1 MARSKKVT
9 KEALKS
15 IIADGL
21 RNSAGYYGGELMRR
35 REKALE
41 FYLGYPMGNEVE
53 GRSRVIST
61 DLMDTISQAFED
73 RSSACWDTSKIQGN
87 K

>member
-1 MARSKKVT
+1 MAKSKKVS

-21 RNSAGYYGGELMRR
+21 RNSAGYYGGELQRR

-41 FYLGYPMGNEVE
+41 FYYGYPMGNEVE
-53 GRSRVIST
+53 GRSSVIST
-61 DLMDTISQAFED
+61 DLMDTIE
-73 RSSACWDTSKIQGN
+73 
-87 K
+87 